1 MQANS
6 RFPSDKIMYGADSQ
20 VIRAK
25 STAPF
30 LDNVSLVKNQIYQV
44 INKDFCSPEILKAA
58 VIIENLQ
65 AHKDDLILSACKILW
80 LNVGLVK

>member
-6 RFPSDKIMYGADSQ
+6 RFPSDKITYGAKSQ

-30 LDNVSLVKNQIYQV
+30 LDSVSLVKNQIYQV
-44 INKDFCSPEILKAA
+44 INEHFCSPEILKAA
-58 VIIENLQ
+58 VVIENLW
-65 AHKDDLILSACKILW
+65 AHKDDLILSTCKIL
-80 LNVGLVK
+80 